1 MNTQISII
9 GCGWLGLPLAKELI
23 NKGYKVKGTTTSK
36 DKLSALSKFDIDA
49 YYLQINTEN
58 IIGNVQEAFS
68 GSDVL
73 VLNIPPGL
81 RKNSE
86 EDFFSKIKNLL
97 PHIEASKIKKILFVS
112 STSVYAD
119 VDSFPEITEK
129 INPNP
134 DTESGRQLLIA
145 EELLQQN
152 QHFKTTI
159 LRFSGLFGNDRHPA
173 KQLSGRSNLKNAK
186 APVNL
191 IHLIDAIQIIERIIE
206 KDVFGETF
214 NASTITHPPKQ
225 LYYTSVCK
233 TMGLPLPQ
241 YDLSSISKGK
251 IIISNKLEQLLN
263 YEFQIK
269 L

>member
-23 NKGYKVKGTTTSK
+23 KKGYKVKGTTTSK

-49 YYLQINTEN
+49 YYLQINSEN

-112 STSVYAD
+112 STSVFAD

-129 INPNP
+129 TKPNP

-159 LRFSGLFGNDRHPA
+159 LRFSGLF
-173 KQLSGRSNLKNAK
+173 
-186 APVNL
+186 
-191 IHLIDAIQIIERIIE
+191 
-206 KDVFGETF
+206 
-214 NASTITHPPKQ
+214 
-225 LYYTSVCK
+225 
-233 TMGLPLPQ
+233 
-241 YDLSSISKGK
+241 
-251 IIISNKLEQLLN
+251 
-263 YEFQIK
+263 
-269 L
+269 